1 MFLILLNYKVPIEEV
16 ERVTPAHREF
26 LDRAYK
32 ANKLLLSGPQV
43 PRKGGVILSLV
54 KTRDE
59 VDEMIKADPFNLEG
73 LADYTVFEFQAL
85 KFHPAL
91 EPLVKMTG

>member
-1 MFLILLNYKVPIEEV
+1 MFLILLTYKVPIEEV

-32 ANKLLLSGPQV
+32 ANQLLVSGPQV
-43 PRKGGVILSLV
+43 PRKGGVIVSLV

-59 VDEMIKADPFNLEG
+59 VDEIIKADPGRNCG
-73 LADYTVFEFQAL
+73 LQRLRIPSNEISSSS
-85 KFHPAL
+85 
-91 EPLVKMTG
+91 

>member
-1 MFLILLNYKVPIEEV
+1 MFLLTYKVPIEEV
-16 ERVTPAHREF
+16 ECVTPAHREF

-32 ANKLLLSGPQV
+32 ANNLLVSGPQA
-43 PRKGGVILSLV
+43 PRKGGVIVSLV

-59 VDEMIKADPFNLEG
+59 VDEIIKSDPFNLEG
-73 LADYTVFEFQAL
+73 IADYNVFEFQAL

-91 EPLVKMTG
+91 ESLVTK